1 MRKIA
6 GIALVA
12 LMVLS
17 FASTVNGKSVTKTG
31 FSFSAPFNCSS
42 EERNGRCLVGKFKAG
57 LNVVLVSQAGI
68 CLAKTAETF
77 TYTQPISDY
86 SFPVTRLIGSKEC
99 LKVRSGDPAIGP
111 FDIGVVDTDPPVVR
125 LVKIQDDKSP
135 LPKDVEL
142 KARKLALSAKS
153 APCLKSPRYNI
164 IPQFI
169 SDAPP
174 HVYRTKYATFM
185 VMQCFKDAPQ
195 ENGPPVL
202 FIHNKIF
209 RLCGACSDSPVF
221 FTMNGRLYLTYTTTI
236 YGCGCGDLNFMVYDL
251 SGPTPKRVYWD
262 GSLGD

>member
-1 MRKIA
+1 MSRIV
-6 GIALVA
+6 GITLAALV
-12 LMVLS
+12 VLS
-17 FASTVNGKSVTKTG
+17 FASTVNSGPVTKPG

-42 EERNGRCLVGKFKAG
+42 EKRNGRCLVGKFKAG

-68 CLAKTAETF
+68 CRAKTAETF
-77 TYTQPISDY
+77 IYTQPISDY
-86 SFPVTRLIGSKEC
+86 SFPVTRLIGSEEC
-99 LKVRSGDPAIGP
+99 LKVRSGDPALGP

-153 APCLKSPRYNI
+153 DPCLKSDQLSAVS
-164 IPQFI
+164 QFI

-174 HVYRTKYATFM
+174 DVFRTKDATFM
-185 VMQCFKDAPQ
+185 VIQCFKDAPQ

-202 FIHNKIF
+202 FMHNKIF
-209 RLCGACSDSPVF
+209 RLCGACSDWPVF
-221 FTMNGRLYLTYTTTI
+221 FTVNGRLYLTYTTTL
-236 YGCGCGDLNFMVYDL
+236 YGCGCGDLNFMVYNL